1 MELHFYQT
9 NSENNRIEKALE
21 NQLIIDGNFKGDVDI
36 LKPIITVSN
45 AAIPQY
51 NYCHIPS
58 LNRYY
63 FINKVDLLQG
73 GLFAVNLAIDVLMSY
88 KEAIKNL
95 QVVVSSTSQA
105 NPFYSGYVSGYDVRT
120 DYETKHFENNF
131 EENGEIVLVALYGAE
146 RV

>member
-21 NQLIIDGNFKGDVDI
+21 NQLIIEGNFKGDVDI

-45 AAIPQY
+45 TTIPQY
-51 NYCHIPS
+51 NYCYIPA

-63 FINKVDLLQG
+63 FISKVDIVEGKLY
-73 GLFAVNLAIDVLMSY
+73 AVNLAIDVLMTY
-88 KEAIKNL
+88 KEQIKAL
-95 QVVVSSTSQA
+95 TVVVSSTSQA
-105 NPFYSGYVSGYDVRT
+105 NPYYNGYVSGYDVRT